1 MINLLIRILSLII
14 CVGLLVGGAIL
25 SYNATM
31 ENDEFR
37 SDLDDISEAQW
48 IAGIEDAAGQEQIPD
63 DGGQLTE

>member
-31 ENDEFR
+31 ENDEFM

-48 IAGIEDAAGQEQIPD
+48 IAGIEDSAGQEQIPD